1 MRSMILPFRLRVLAI
16 SLLDA
21 LPNAAPMC
29 AYVRKQH
36 VAVSLLVQPL
46 DLDGLA
52 FAEFNRGAG
61 IQKLLRRNQPFE
73 FPADIHHHARF
84 GYREHAPV
92 ENLAFGNRRLG
103 RRELVE

>member
-1 MRSMILPFRLRVLAI
+1 MRSMIFALQVRVFAI

-21 LPNAAPMC
+21 LPNAAPVC
-29 AYVRKQH
+29 AYMGKQH

-52 FAEFNRGAG
+52 FAELDRGPG

-73 FPADIHHHARF
+73 FPADIYNHARF
-84 GYREHAPV
+84 SYREHAPI

-103 RRELVE
+103 RRELLE